1 MRIGR
6 RQDGRDRDGR
16 LRVALVRVVPAWTKV
31 VLVVHMGNSGC
42 IGELSLM
49 CLVMDVQGQRA
60 VSANFRCLAGITGWM
75 AVPFSEIRGL
85 DKDQV

>member
-16 LRVALVRVVPAWTKV
+16 LGVALVRVVLAWTKV
-31 VLVVHMGNSGC
+31 VLVVHMGNSGW
-42 IGELSLM
+42 IWELSLM